1 MTRVLAG
8 TLFLFC
14 LIVAPARADFAAGA
28 KAYDGGDYA
37 TVFAEWK
44 TLAERGDAAAQVALA
59 GMLRA
64 GNGRPVDLVRAAY
77 WYRRSADAGNAVA
90 QMNLGEMYQQ
100 GWGIKRD
107 PIKALI
113 WYERAAAQG
122 NDWAIARRDALAKTM
137 TADQRETARSL
148 LRN

>member
-1 MTRVLAG
+1 MTRIFTAAL
-8 TLFLFC
+8 LLLS
-14 LIVAPARADFAAGA
+14 LIAAPAHADFAAGA

-37 TVFAEWK
+37 TAFAEWGA
-44 TLAERGDAAAQVALA
+44 LARQDDPAAQVALA

-64 GNGRPVDLVRAAY
+64 GNGRAVDLTRAPH
-77 WYRRSADAGNAVA
+77 WYRRAADAGNAVA

-113 WYERAAAQG
+113 WYERAAVQG